1 MQHVIPSNG
10 EMVMMYNLR
19 SLIKDKLKK
28 SIEEMKELIVS
39 QGISAEEERVEYMFD
54 IDEEFRG
61 DFKLTAEA
69 YANRMMMPRA
79 RRENSEH
86 YGM

>member
-1 MQHVIPSNG
+1 MDREIQESLNEIGELKHSLDIQLMQHVIPSNG

-39 QGISAEEERVEYMFD
+39 QAKSVEEERV
-54 IDEEFRG
+54 
-61 DFKLTAEA
+61 
-69 YANRMMMPRA
+69 
-79 RRENSEH
+79 
-86 YGM
+86 

>member
-1 MQHVIPSNG
+1 
-10 EMVMMYNLR
+10 MMYNLR